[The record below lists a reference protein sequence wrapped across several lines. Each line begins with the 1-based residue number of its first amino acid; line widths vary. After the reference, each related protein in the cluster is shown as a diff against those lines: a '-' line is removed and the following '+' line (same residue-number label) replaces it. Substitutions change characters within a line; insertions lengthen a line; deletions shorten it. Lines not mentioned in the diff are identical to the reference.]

1 MHASRN
7 ARKRGIGERIEG
19 VVWNPATSHEGFKV
33 ELTYGKL
40 YIAADVASAQRPRGT
55 GASPYPVKDSDSL
68 ISAGGFARFYTPL
81 AATSLLLTATNP
93 ILAAALARS
102 VDPVTALAGY
112 QAAFSVCGVLYAPLL
127 VVQQVAAARLLGGGS
142 FSPVTRFAYLTGA
155 LLSLIGAL
163 IAYTAAGDLVFARFI
178 GVSAEV
184 LDESVR
190 AMQWLWPVPFL
201 TAVRAAHQGR
211 LVAGHR
217 TIPIAGATGGRTAIL
232 AIVAFS
238 LLATGGGAWLG
249 AAAFTTGM
257 VVEMAVVMWAR
268 SPGLELERDD
278 CELDNENVARFSA
291 PLMLNV
297 LLWWAT
303 PLIITAVLA
312 RTADPD
318 RAIAAFAV
326 VEAVA
331 WFIAAPVGQMQHASI
346 ALVKC
351 SETHRRVRS
360 WGAVVAFS
368 MVGLLLVLSIPSL
381 REPILRF
388 VFALEA
394 GLLGVAGPALPI
406 AAAYPLLYGVRQYYQ
421 GLFVRSGKPVLVGTG
436 ALLRVLSIVAAAL
449 FLQNAVVGGAVLGVG
464 LAVFGLTIE
473 GIFLVYWAR
482 RGVMPGLRAERAAA
496 VNPEAF
502 EGVA

>member
-1 MHASRN
+1 M
-7 ARKRGIGERIEG
+7 KQDDPL
-19 VVWNPATSHEGFKV
+19 VT
-33 ELTYGKL
+33 
-40 YIAADVASAQRPRGT
+40 
-55 GASPYPVKDSDSL
+55 
-68 ISAGGFARFYTPL
+68 AGGFARFYTPL

-102 VDPVTALAGY
+102 VDPIIALAGY
-112 QAAFSVCGVLYAPLL
+112 QAAFAVCGVLYAPLL
-127 VVQQVAAARLLGGGS
+127 VVQQVAAARLLAGGS

-155 LLSLIGAL
+155 LLSLGGAL
-163 IAYTAAGDLVFARFI
+163 IAYTGAGDFVFARLI

-184 LDESVR
+184 LAESVR

-217 TIPIAGATGGRTAIL
+217 TLPIAGATGGRTAIL
-232 AIVAFS
+232 AVVAFS

-257 VVEMAVVMWAR
+257 VVEMAVVIWAR
-268 SPGLELERDD
+268 TPGLQLERDD
-278 CELDNENVARFSA
+278 CEVDSENVARFSA

-312 RTADPD
+312 RTVDPD

-346 ALVKC
+346 ALVRC
-351 SETHRRVRS
+351 SETHRRVRA
-360 WGAVVAFS
+360 WGGLVAFA
-368 MVGLLLVLSIPSL
+368 MMALLLILSIPTV
-381 REPILRF
+381 RAPILTF
-388 VFALEA
+388 LFALDT
-394 GLLGVAGPALPI
+394 GLLGIAGPALPI
-406 AAAYPLLYGVRQYYQ
+406 AAAYPLLYGLRQYYQ
-421 GLFVRSGKPVLVGTG
+421 GLFVRSGKPVFVGTG
-436 ALLRVLSIVAAAL
+436 AVLRVVSIVVAAL
-449 FLQNAVVGGAVLGVG
+449 LLQDAAGGGAVLGVG

-473 GIFLVYWAR
+473 GLFLVYYAQ
-482 RGVMPGLRAERAAA
+482 RGVMPELRAQRAAA

-502 EGVA
+502 EGVT

>member
-1 MHASRN
+1 MSDA
-7 ARKRGIGERIEG
+7 G
-19 VVWNPATSHEGFKV
+19 
-33 ELTYGKL
+33 L
-40 YIAADVASAQRPRGT
+40 
-55 GASPYPVKDSDSL
+55 YPVNDGESL
-68 ISAGGFARFYTPL
+68 VTAGGFARFYTPL

-112 QAAFSVCGVLYAPLL
+112 QAAFAVCGVLYAPLL
-127 VVQQVAAARLLGGGS
+127 VVQQVAAARLLAGGS

-155 LLSLIGAL
+155 LLSLTGAL
-163 IAYTAAGDLVFARFI
+163 IAYTAAGDLVFARLI

-184 LDESVR
+184 LGESVQ

-217 TIPIAGATGGRTAIL
+217 TVPIAGATGGRTAIL
-232 AIVAFS
+232 AVVAFS

-249 AAAFTTGM
+249 AAAFTAGM
-257 VVEMAVVMWAR
+257 IVEMAVVMWAR
-268 SPGLELERDD
+268 TPELQLEQDD
-278 CELDNENVARFSA
+278 CDVDSENVARFSA

-360 WGAVVAFS
+360 WGALVAFA
-368 MVGLLLVLSIPSL
+368 MMALLLLLSIPAL

-388 VFALEA
+388 LFALEE

-406 AAAYPLLYGVRQYYQ
+406 AAAYPLLYGIRQYYQ
-421 GLFVRSGKPVLVGTG
+421 GLFVRSGRPVVVGTG
-436 ALLRVLSIVAAAL
+436 ALLRVVSIVAAAL
-449 FLQNAVVGGAVLGVG
+449 FLQDAAVGGAVLGVG
-464 LAVFGLTIE
+464 LAVFGLTVE
-473 GIFLVYWAR
+473 GVFLVQRAQR
-482 RGVMPGLRAERAAA
+482 AVMPELRAERAAA

>member
-1 MHASRN
+1 MAN
-7 ARKRGIGERIEG
+7 
-19 VVWNPATSHEGFKV
+19 
-33 ELTYGKL
+33 LT
-40 YIAADVASAQRPRGT
+40 
-55 GASPYPVKDSDSL
+55 
-68 ISAGGFARFYTPL
+68 AGGFARFYTPL

-102 VDPVTALAGY
+102 VDPIIALAGY
-112 QAAFSVCGVLYAPLL
+112 QAAFAVCGVLYAPLL
-127 VVQQVAAARLLGGGS
+127 VVQQVAAARLLSAGS

-155 LLSLIGAL
+155 LLSVIGAL
-163 IAYTAAGDLVFARFI
+163 IAYTAAGDLVFARLV
-178 GVSAEV
+178 GVSPEV
-184 LDESVR
+184 LGESVR

-217 TIPIAGATGGRTAIL
+217 TVPIAAATGGRTAIL
-232 AIVAFS
+232 AVVAFS

-249 AAAFTTGM
+249 AAAFTAGM
-257 VVEMAVVMWAR
+257 VVETAFVMWAR
-268 SPGLELERDD
+268 TPGLKLERKDSD
-278 CELDNENVARFSA
+278 LDRENVAHFSA

-331 WFIAAPVGQMQHASI
+331 WFIAAPVGQLQHASL
-346 ALVKC
+346 ALVRC
-351 SETHRRVRS
+351 SETHRRVRG
-360 WGAVVAFS
+360 WGALVAFS
-368 MVGLLLVLSIPSL
+368 MMAVLLLLSIPAL
-381 REPILRF
+381 REPTLRF
-388 VFALEA
+388 LFALEE

-406 AAAYPLLYGVRQYYQ
+406 AAAYPLLYGLRQYYQ
-421 GLFVRSGKPVLVGTG
+421 GLFVRAGRPKVVGTG
-436 ALLRVLSIVAAAL
+436 ALLRVVGIVVAALLLHGAP
-449 FLQNAVVGGAVLGVG
+449 VGGAVLGVG

-473 GIFLVYWAR
+473 GLFLMDGAR
-482 RGVMPGLRAERAAA
+482 TTVMPELRAKGAAA
-496 VNPEAF
+496 VNPKAF
-502 EGVA
+502 GGVG

>member
-1 MHASRN
+1 MN
-7 ARKRGIGERIEG
+7 DGG
-19 VVWNPATSHEGFKV
+19 
-33 ELTYGKL
+33 
-40 YIAADVASAQRPRGT
+40 
-55 GASPYPVKDSDSL
+55 SL
-68 ISAGGFARFYTPL
+68 VTAGGFARFYTPL

-112 QAAFSVCGVLYAPLL
+112 QAAFAVCGVLYAPLL
-127 VVQQVAAARLLGGGS
+127 VVQQVAAARLLAGGS
-142 FSPVTRFAYLTGA
+142 FSPVTRFSYVTGA

-163 IAYTAAGDLVFARFI
+163 IAYTAAGDLVFARLI
-178 GVSAEV
+178 GVSPEV
-184 LDESVR
+184 LSEAVR

-217 TIPIAGATGGRTAIL
+217 TVPIAGATGGRTAIL
-232 AIVAFS
+232 AVVAFS

-249 AAAFTTGM
+249 AAAFTAGM

-268 SPGLELERDD
+268 TPDLQLEQED
-278 CELDNENVARFSA
+278 CEVDSENVARFSA

-318 RAIAAFAV
+318 RAIAAFAI

-351 SETHRRVRS
+351 SETHRRVRR
-360 WGAVVAFS
+360 WGALVAFA
-368 MVGLLLVLSIPSL
+368 MMALLLILSIPAV

-388 VFALEA
+388 LFALEA
-394 GLLGVAGPALPI
+394 GLLGIAGPALPI
-406 AAAYPLLYGVRQYYQ
+406 AAAYPLLYGIRQYYQ
-421 GLFVRSGKPVLVGTG
+421 GLFVRSGRPVVVGTG
-436 ALLRVLSIVAAAL
+436 ALLRVVSIVAAAL
-449 FLQNAVVGGAVLGVG
+449 FLRDAAVGGAVLGVG

-473 GIFLVYWAR
+473 GLFLVQRAQR
-482 RGVMPGLRAERAAA
+482 AVMPELRAERAAA